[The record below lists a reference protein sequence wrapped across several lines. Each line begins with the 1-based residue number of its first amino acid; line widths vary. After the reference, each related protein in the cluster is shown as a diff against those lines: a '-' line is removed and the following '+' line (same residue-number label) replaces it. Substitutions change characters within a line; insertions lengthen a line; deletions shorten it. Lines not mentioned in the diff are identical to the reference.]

1 MTRQTLPV
9 VPLLVLLCL
18 AVVWHLSV
26 GARTVA
32 FADVWRALVAPDSA
46 TFEHTVVRDMRLPR
60 ALASALVGAGLSVA
74 GALVQGVTRNPLAEP
89 ATLGLMA
96 GASSAVVVG
105 IGWFGLASSA
115 AIPAVAAAGAVVAAA
130 VVLTVAA
137 MAPGGARPLTLV
149 LAGAAVTAFL
159 AAIDGIIVLLDQE
172 TFRNLRG
179 WRAGTFAGADY
190 DALAVAAPWLLA
202 GLAVAMLLARPV
214 NALALGEETATGLG
228 LPVVRLRLAVFLT
241 VIVLTAASV
250 TVAGI
255 VGFVGLVIPHVARLF
270 AGSDYRAVLP
280 LSALTGAVYLTMI
293 DTVSRIIL
301 APTEVATGLATALI
315 GAPVFLWLVR
325 TRT

>member
-9 VPLLVLLCL
+9 LPLAGLLCL

-26 GARTVA
+26 GARAVP
-32 FADVWRALVAPDSA
+32 FPEVWKALIAPDA
-46 TFEHTVVRDMRLPR
+46 AVFEHTVVRDMRLPR
-60 ALASALVGAGLSVA
+60 ALASALVGAALSVA

-96 GASSAVVVG
+96 GASSAVVLG
-105 IGWFGLASSA
+105 IGWFGLANSA
-115 AIPAVAAAGAVVAAA
+115 AIPAVGAAGAIAAA
-130 VVLTVAA
+130 VLVLSVAA
-137 MAPGGARPLTLV
+137 IAPGGPRPLTLV

-159 AAIDGIIVLLDQE
+159 AAVDGIVVLLDQE

-190 DALAVAAPWLLA
+190 AALTEAAPWLIGGMA
-202 GLAVAMLLARPV
+202 AAMFLARSV
-214 NALALGEETATGLG
+214 NALALGEEAATGLG
-228 LPVVRLRLAVFLT
+228 LPVVRLRIAVFMT

-255 VGFVGLVIPHVARLF
+255 VGFVGLVIPHVVRFFVGA
-270 AGSDYRAVLP
+270 DYRAVLP
-280 LSALTGAVYLTMI
+280 LSALTGAVYLTVI

-301 APTEVATGLATALI
+301 APTEIATGLATAII
-315 GAPVFLWLVR
+315 GGPVFLWLVR